1 MLVCNTCLQP
11 ALSTGIYA
19 QSSSLGNY
27 HGGYRVWAR
36 NFMDCMRG
44 CRPSTPLNGPPVTS
58 GDASNA
64 APRPL
69 VDSIDL
75 TGPEDAAPRKRS
87 LSVGLPASLSNAPLS
102 KRRRCVSLSGT
113 TTVTGESEPAAN
125 ANSHGDGGL
134 SDCDSD
140 VDSSDGSYARYLAE
154 RSSAPAKPNKP
165 SLPVKGAGPAHT
177 GAVKRK
183 RGYTQHEWISD
194 AELAELW
201 SVLSQRFVSSF
212 FTSCF
217 TSCNCNY
224 AFLPGRSGNVA
235 AEQSHASSFIRIIHP
250 TLAEAKQSGTL
261 ISHFY
266 CYT

>member
-1 MLVCNTCLQP
+1 
-11 ALSTGIYA
+11 
-19 QSSSLGNY
+19 
-27 HGGYRVWAR
+27 
-36 NFMDCMRG
+36 MDCVRG

-113 TTVTGESEPAAN
+113 TTVTGELKPAAN
-125 ANSHGDGGL
+125 ASSHGDGRL

-201 SVLSQRFVSSF
+201 SVL
-212 FTSCF
+212 
-217 TSCNCNY
+217 CNVDCQ
-224 AFLPGRSGNVA
+224 GS
-235 AEQSHASSFIRIIHP
+235 
-250 TLAEAKQSGTL
+250 
-261 ISHFY
+261 
-266 CYT
+266 